1 MAASLDA
8 PRYLE
13 CSGNCCEIRLHAESG
28 SLENCPWYLSIHQE
42 TSVVFCVVKL
52 QLEATSEAGRY
63 SYYDKEMCAALAGR
77 SAVL

>member
-13 CSGNCCEIRLHAESG
+13 CSGNCCEIRVAG

-42 TSVVFCVVKL
+42 TNVVFCVVKL
-52 QLEATSEAGRY
+52 QLEAASEAGGY
-63 SYYDKEMCAALAGR
+63 SYYDKGMCAALAGR